1 MVLERAE
8 KKETIEA
15 RRPGEGGAWVRAHDM
30 IVGVRPVIG
39 VIHIEPGLESDPSIR
54 ESRGWRVKV
63 GRGSVGLNEVQ
74 VAADKGWPGTTKA
87 LTTAVFAAK
96 SLPDLR

>member
-1 MVLERAE
+1 MVLERAG

-15 RRPGEGGAWVRAHDM
+15 RRPGEGGAWVSAHDM

-54 ESRGWRVKV
+54 ESRRWRVKV
-63 GRGSVGLNEVQ
+63 GRGSVNLGLNEVK
-74 VAADKGWPGTTKA
+74 VAADKRGESWAGN
-87 LTTAVFAAK
+87 
-96 SLPDLR
+96 D